1 MRLEW
6 SVAAVSDL
14 ARLHA
19 FLAPVAPDA
28 ADRAIESLL
37 AAARRLQTFPRM
49 GRRLPRYEPD
59 EVRRIVVGSY
69 DMRYQLHDDAIMILR
84 VWHTREHR

>member
-19 FLAPVAPDA
+19 FLAPVAPGA
-28 ADRAIESLL
+28 ADRAIESLV
-37 AAARRLQTFPRM
+37 AAAGRLQTFPRM

-59 EVRRIVVGSY
+59 EVRRVVVGSY
-69 DMRYQLHDDAIMILR
+69 DMRYQLRDDTIMILR